1 MTTTR
6 LKLHNTLSGR
16 IEEIVPPEGQP
27 IKMYVCGPTV
37 YSRAHIGNF
46 RTFVATDILRRTL
59 KFLGNPVLEV
69 MNITDVDDRIIAL
82 AAAKNTNIAEFTQE
96 PTRAYLEDM
105 ATLRMEV
112 PEILPKATEH
122 VPEMVTLIE
131 RLMARGHTYTV
142 DGSVYFRIASFPSY
156 GGLSRLDVSGIKT
169 GVRVDTDKYE
179 KEDARDFVLWK
190 LKGDEPSWA
199 QWDAS
204 FGRGRPG
211 WHIECSAMSMKYLGE
226 TFDIHCGGID
236 LIFPHHE
243 NEIAQSECGTG
254 KLFAKHWMHVDHLL
268 VENETMSK
276 SKGNV
281 YNIPDLLGKGFRSDQ
296 IRYMLAQS
304 HYRKAFNFTW
314 EGLAQVETALG
325 RIQTFWNRLLEET
338 GGPVAQAPAPAH
350 EGVIAAA
357 NAALLAFEE
366 ALGNDLNAP
375 EALAAVHGLVSEGN
389 TLADRGVVNAAGAAL
404 LLDVLGKMDQVFA
417 CFEPPKGDTLSVE
430 EQGLFDAR
438 QDARKRRDFA
448 AADVA
453 RKALQERGVVIEDTA
468 KGTRWKRVRT

>member
-1 MTTTR
+1 MTTR
-6 LKLHNTLSGR
+6 LKLHNTLSGKV
-16 IEEIVPPEGQP
+16 EEIVPPEGQP
-27 IKMYVCGPTV
+27 VRMYVCGPTV

-59 KFLGNPVLEV
+59 KFLGCQVLEV
-69 MNITDVDDRIIAL
+69 MNITDVDDRIIQL
-82 AAAKNTNIAEFTQE
+82 ASAKGTDIEEFTE
-96 PTRAYLEDM
+96 APTQAYLEDL

-112 PEILPKATEH
+112 PEVMPKATEH
-122 VPEMVTLIE
+122 VPEMVALIE
-131 RLMARGHTYTV
+131 KLMSRGHTYTV

-156 GGLSRLDVSGIKT
+156 GGLSRLDVTGIKS
-169 GVRVDTDKYE
+169 GARVDTDKYE

-190 LKGDEPSWA
+190 LKGDEPAWA

-226 TFDIHCGGID
+226 TFDLHCGGVD

-281 YNIPDLLGKGFRSDQ
+281 YSIPDLLAKGFRSGQ

-314 EGLAQVETALG
+314 DGLAQVETALA
-325 RIQTFWNRLLEET
+325 RIHTFWNRLSEVSDGS
-338 GGPVAQAPAPAH
+338 GGRAH
-350 EGVIAAA
+350 ENVQAAA
-357 NAALLAFEE
+357 DSALAAFEAALA
-366 ALGNDLNAP
+366 NDLNAP

-389 TLADRGVVNAAGAAL
+389 TLADRGVVDRAGAEA
-404 LLDVLGKMDQVFA
+404 LLDVLRGMDRVFA
-417 CFEPPKGDTLSVE
+417 CFEPPQGDSLSSE

-438 QDARKRRDFA
+438 QEARKRRDFG

-453 RKALQERGVVIEDTA
+453 RAALQERGVVIEDTP

>member
-1 MTTTR
+1 MTP

-16 IEEIVPPEGQP
+16 IEEVVPQEGEP
-27 IKMYVCGPTV
+27 VRMYVCGPTV

-59 KFLGNPVLEV
+59 KFLGNKVLEV
-69 MNITDVDDRIIAL
+69 MNITDVDDRIIQL
-82 AAAKNTNIAEFTQE
+82 ASAQETNIEEFTE
-96 PTRAYLEDM
+96 APTRAYLEDLG
-105 ATLRMEV
+105 TLRMEL
-112 PEILPKATEH
+112 PEVMPRATEH
-122 VPEMVTLIE
+122 VGEMVALIE
-131 RLMARGHTYTV
+131 KLMARGHTYTV

-156 GGLSRLDVSGIKT
+156 GRLSRLDVSGIRA

-226 TFDIHCGGID
+226 TFDIHCGGVD

-281 YNIPDLLGKGFRSDQ
+281 YNIPDLLARGFRSDQ

-325 RIQTFWNRLLEET
+325 RIHTFWNRLAEESSSL
-338 GGPVAQAPAPAH
+338 AAPAQEEVAK
-350 EGVIAAA
+350 AAA
-357 NAALLAFEE
+357 SALAAFES
-366 ALGNDLNAP
+366 ALANDLNAP

-389 TLADRGVVNAAGAAL
+389 TLADRGAMNAAGARI
-404 LLDVLGKMDQVFA
+404 LLDALRSMDQVFA
-417 CFEPPKGDTLSVE
+417 CFEPPKGDRLSAE
-430 EQGLFDAR
+430 EQGLFDER
-438 QDARKRRDFA
+438 QDARKRRDFG
-448 AADVA
+448 AADAA
-453 RKALQERGVVIEDTA
+453 RKALQHRGVILEDTA
-468 KGTRWKRVRT
+468 KGTRWKRVRA

>member
-1 MTTTR
+1 MTR
-6 LKLHNTLSGR
+6 LKLYNTLSGR
-16 IEEIVPPEGQP
+16 IEEIVPSDGQP

-46 RTFVATDILRRTL
+46 RTFMATDMLRRTL
-59 KFLGNPVLEV
+59 KFLGMEVLEV
-69 MNITDVDDRIIAL
+69 MNITDVDDRIIQL
-82 AAAKNTNIAEFTQE
+82 ASAKDTNIEAFTEE
-96 PTRAYLEDM
+96 PTRAYLEDL
-105 ATLRMEV
+105 ATLRMEI
-112 PEILPKATEH
+112 PEVMPKATEH
-122 VPEMVTLIE
+122 VGEMIALIE
-131 RLMARGHTYTV
+131 QLMARGHTYTV

-169 GVRVDTDKYE
+169 GARVDTDKYE

-190 LKGDEPSWA
+190 LKGDEPPWA

-226 TFDIHCGGID
+226 TFDIHCGGVD

-281 YNIPDLLGKGFRSDQ
+281 YNIPDLLARGFRSDQ

-314 EGLAQVETALG
+314 DGLAQVETALA
-325 RIQTFWNRLLEET
+325 RIHTFWNRLLEET
-338 GGPVAQAPAPAH
+338 STPAGPAH
-350 EGVIAAA
+350 DDVVQAATSA
-357 NAALLAFEE
+357 LAAFEAALA
-366 ALGNDLNAP
+366 NDLNAP

-389 TLADRGVVNAAGAAL
+389 SVADRGTVNGAGARV
-404 LLDVLGKMDQVFA
+404 LLDALKKMDQVFA
-417 CFEPPKGDTLSVE
+417 CFEPPTGDLLSGD
-430 EQGLFDAR
+430 EQALFDAR
-438 QDARKRRDFA
+438 QDARKRRDFS

-453 RKALQERGVVIEDTA
+453 RKALQERGVILEDTA
-468 KGTRWKRVRT
+468 KGTRWKRVRA

>member
-1 MTTTR
+1 MTTR
-6 LKLHNTLSGR
+6 LKLHNTLSGK
-16 IEEIVPPEGQP
+16 IEEIVPVSGQP
-27 IKMYVCGPTV
+27 VKIYVCGPTV

-46 RTFVATDILRRTL
+46 RTFVATDVLRRTL
-59 KFLGNPVLEV
+59 KFLGAEVLEV
-69 MNITDVDDRIIAL
+69 MNITDVDDRIIQL
-82 AAAKNTNIAEFTQE
+82 ASEKGTDIKEFTE
-96 PTRAYLEDM
+96 APTRAYLEDLE
-105 ATLRMEV
+105 TLGMEV
-112 PEILPKATEH
+112 PEVMPKATEH
-122 VPEMVTLIE
+122 VPEMVQLIE

-142 DGSVYFRIASFPSY
+142 DGSVYFRIASFPGY

-169 GVRVDTDKYE
+169 GVRVDTDKYD

-199 QWDAS
+199 QWDAP

-281 YNIPDLLGKGFRSDQ
+281 YSIQDLLAKGFRKDQ

-304 HYRKAFNFTW
+304 HYRKAFNFTF
-314 EGLAQVETALG
+314 EGLGQVETALL
-325 RIQTFWNRLLEET
+325 RIHNFWNRMLEVGE
-338 GGPVAQAPAPAH
+338 GAGAPADQA
-350 EGVIAAA
+350 VTRAAQS
-357 NAALLAFEE
+357 ALTAFEV
-366 ALGNDLNAP
+366 ALANDLNAP

-389 TLADRGVVNAAGAAL
+389 TLADRGLVNIAGAR
-404 LLDVLGKMDQVFA
+404 VLIDGLKRMNQVFA
-417 CFEPPKGDTLSVE
+417 CFEPPQGDRLSAE
-430 EQGLFDAR
+430 EEALFEAR
-438 QDARKRRDFA
+438 QEARKRRDFK
-448 AADVA
+448 AADGA
-453 RKALQERGVVIEDTA
+453 RAALLEKGVVIEDTA
-468 KGTRWKRVRT
+468 KGTRWKRVRA

>member
-1 MTTTR
+1 MTP
-6 LKLHNTLSGR
+6 LKLYNTLSGKT
-16 IEEIVPPEGQP
+16 EDIVADPGQP

-46 RTFVATDILRRTL
+46 RTFVATDVLRRTL
-59 KFLGNPVLEV
+59 KFLGNDILEV
-69 MNITDVDDRIIAL
+69 MNITDVDDRIIQL
-82 AAAKNTNIAEFTQE
+82 AGAKNTNIQEFTE
-96 PTRAYLEDM
+96 GPTRAYLEDM
-105 ATLRMEV
+105 ATLRMET
-112 PEILPKATEH
+112 PEVLPKATEH
-122 VPEMVTLIE
+122 VPEMVALIE

-156 GGLSRLDVSGIKT
+156 GGLSRLDVSGIKS

-190 LKGDEPSWA
+190 LKGDEPAWA

-254 KLFAKHWMHVDHLL
+254 RLFARHWMHVDHLL

-281 YNIPDLLGKGFRSDQ
+281 YSIPDLLAKGFRPDQ
-296 IRYMLAQS
+296 IRYMLSQS

-314 EGLAQVETALG
+314 EGLAQVETALA
-325 RIQTFWNRLLEET
+325 RIHAFWNRMLEET
-338 GGPVAQAPAPAH
+338 GGPAGRPVA
-350 EGVIAAA
+350 EEVAAA
-357 NAALLAFEE
+357 SSAALSAFET
-366 ALGNDLNAP
+366 ALANDLNAP
-375 EALAAVHGLVSEGN
+375 EALAAVHGLVSDGN
-389 TLADRGVVNAAGAAL
+389 TLADRGTMNALGASTV
-404 LLDVLGKMDQVFA
+404 LDVLKKMDQVFA
-417 CFEPPKGDTLSVE
+417 CFEPPQGDRLSAE
-430 EQGLFDAR
+430 EQILFDAR
-438 QDARKRRDFA
+438 QEARKRRDFA

-453 RKALQERGVVIEDTA
+453 RRGLQERGVVIEDTA

>member
-1 MTTTR
+1 MTR

-16 IEEIVPPEGQP
+16 IEEIAPSEGQP
-27 IKMYVCGPTV
+27 IKIYVCGPTV

-59 KFLGNPVLEV
+59 KLLGHEVLEV
-69 MNITDVDDRIIAL
+69 MNVTDVDDRIIQL
-82 AAAKNTNIAEFTQE
+82 ASAGKTDLREFTE
-96 PTRAYLEDM
+96 APMKAYLEDM
-105 ATLRMEV
+105 ATLRMEI
-112 PEILPKATEH
+112 PEVMPKATEH
-122 VPEMVTLIE
+122 VPEMVALIE
-131 RLMARGHTYTV
+131 RLTARGHTYTV

-156 GGLSRLDVSGIKT
+156 GRLSRLDVSGIKA

-190 LKGDEPSWA
+190 LKGDEPPWA

-226 TFDIHCGGID
+226 TIDIHCGGID

-254 KLFAKHWMHVDHLL
+254 RRFARHWMHVDHLL
-268 VENETMSK
+268 IENETMSK

-281 YNIPDLLGKGFRSDQ
+281 YGIPDLLAKGFRPDQ
-296 IRYMLAQS
+296 IRYMLTQS

-325 RIQTFWNRLLEET
+325 RIHTFWNRLLEET
-338 GGPVAQAPAPAH
+338 SGPFAVAG
-350 EGVIAAA
+350 EAAVG
-357 NAALLAFEE
+357 AARSALARFEE
-366 ALGNDLNAP
+366 ALANDLNTP

-389 TLADRGVVNAAGAAL
+389 TLADDGLVNAGGAKV
-404 LLDVLGKMDQVFA
+404 LLDALMRMDRVFA
-417 CFEPPKGDTLSVE
+417 CFEPLKGERLSAE
-430 EQGLFDAR
+430 EQGLFEAR

-453 RKALQERGVVIEDTA
+453 RKALQERGVVLEDTA
-468 KGTRWKRVRT
+468 KGTRWKRVRV

>member
-1 MTTTR
+1 MTR
-6 LKLHNTLSGR
+6 LKLYNTLSGK
-16 IEEIVPPEGQP
+16 IEEVLPEEGQP

-46 RTFVATDILRRTL
+46 RTFVATDVLRRTL
-59 KFLGNPVLEV
+59 KFLGSPVLEV
-69 MNITDVDDRIIAL
+69 MNITDVDDRIIQL
-82 AAAKNTNIAEFTQE
+82 ASAQQTDIQAFTE
-96 PTRAYLEDM
+96 GPTRAYLEDL
-105 ATLRMEV
+105 ATLRMEI
-112 PEILPKATEH
+112 PEVMPKATEH
-122 VPEMVTLIE
+122 VKEMVALIE

-190 LKGDEPSWA
+190 LKGDEPAWA

-281 YNIPDLLGKGFRSDQ
+281 YNIPDLLGRGFRSDQ

-314 EGLAQVETALG
+314 EGLAQVETALA
-325 RIQTFWNRLLEET
+325 RIHTFWNRMAEVTEGP
-338 GGPVAQAPAPAH
+338 GGAVDPAVSAASSTALAGF
-350 EGVIAAA
+350 EG
-357 NAALLAFEE
+357 ALA
-366 ALGNDLNAP
+366 NDLNAP

-389 TLADRGVVNAAGAAL
+389 TLADRGLVNAAGAA
-404 LLDVLGKMDQVFA
+404 VLIEALKRMDQVFA
-417 CFEPPKGDTLSVE
+417 CFEPPKGDTLSKE
-430 EQGLFDAR
+430 EQDLFDAR
-438 QDARKRRDFA
+438 QEARKKRDFS
-448 AADVA
+448 AADAA
-453 RKALQERGVVIEDTA
+453 RKALQEKGVVIEDTP
-468 KGTRWKRVRT
+468 KGTRWKRVRA

>member
-1 MTTTR
+1 MTR

-16 IEEIVPPEGQP
+16 IEEIVPSEGQP
-27 IKMYVCGPTV
+27 LKMYVCGPTV

-46 RTFVATDILRRTL
+46 RTFVATDVLRRTL
-59 KFLGNPVLEV
+59 EFLGVPVFEV
-69 MNITDVDDRIIAL
+69 MNITDVDDRIIQL
-82 AAAKNTNIAEFTQE
+82 ASARNTDIQDFTE
-96 PTRAYLEDM
+96 APTRAYLEDL

-112 PEILPKATEH
+112 PEVMPKATEH
-122 VPEMVTLIE
+122 VPEMVALIE
-131 RLMARGHTYTV
+131 KLMARGHTYTV

-169 GVRVDTDKYE
+169 GARVDTDKYE

-190 LKGDEPSWA
+190 LKSDEPAWA
-199 QWDAS
+199 QWDAP

-226 TFDIHCGGID
+226 TFDLHCGGID

-254 KLFAKHWMHVDHLL
+254 RLFAKHWMHVDHLL

-281 YNIPDLLGKGFRSDQ
+281 YGIPDLLARGFRSDHV
-296 IRYMLAQS
+296 RYMLAQS

-325 RIQTFWNRLLEET
+325 RIHTFWNRLLEATE
-338 GGPVAQAPAPAH
+338 GAEAPVREAVASASASAL
-350 EGVIAAA
+350 AAFE
-357 NAALLAFEE
+357 AALA
-366 ALGNDLNAP
+366 NDLNAP

-389 TLADRGVVNAAGAAL
+389 TLADRGEVNAAGAAVL
-404 LLDVLGKMDQVFA
+404 LGALKRMDQVFA
-417 CFEPPKGDTLSVE
+417 CFQPPRGDTLSEE

-438 QDARKRRDFA
+438 QQARKRRDFA
-448 AADVA
+448 AADAA
-453 RKALQERGVVIEDTA
+453 RNALQQRGVLIEDTP
-468 KGTRWKRVRT
+468 KGTRWKRVRA

>member
-1 MTTTR
+1 MTTL

-16 IEEIVPPEGQP
+16 IEEIVQTEGQP

-46 RTFVATDILRRTL
+46 RTFVATDVLRRTL
-59 KFLGNPVLEV
+59 KFLGYPVLEV
-69 MNITDVDDRIIAL
+69 MNITDVDDRIIQL
-82 AAAKNTNIAEFTQE
+82 ASAKGADIKEFTE
-96 PTRAYLEDM
+96 APTKAYLEDL
-105 ATLRMEV
+105 ATLRMEL
-112 PEILPKATEH
+112 PEVLPKATEH

-156 GGLSRLDVSGIKT
+156 GGLSRLDVTGIKT

-190 LKGDEPSWA
+190 LKGDEPAWA

-314 EGLAQVETALG
+314 EGLAQVETALA
-325 RIQTFWNRLLEET
+325 RIHAFWNRLVEET
-338 GGPVAQAPAPAH
+338 SGGDASAAERVT
-350 EGVIAAA
+350 AAA
-357 NAALLAFEE
+357 ASAVADFEAALA
-366 ALGNDLNAP
+366 NDLNAP

-389 TLADRGVVNAAGAAL
+389 TLADRGVVTSGGAEV
-404 LLDVLGKMDQVFA
+404 LLDALRRMDQVFA
-417 CFEPPKGDTLSVE
+417 CFEPPRGDSLSPA
-430 EQGLFDAR
+430 EQKLFDAR

-448 AADVA
+448 AADAA
-453 RKALQERGVVIEDTA
+453 RKSLQALGVVIEDTA
-468 KGTRWKRVRT
+468 KGTRWKRVRA

>member
-1 MTTTR
+1 MTR

-27 IKMYVCGPTV
+27 VKMYVCGPTV

-46 RTFVATDILRRTL
+46 RTFVATDVLRRTL
-59 KFLGNPVLEV
+59 RFLGQPVFEV
-69 MNITDVDDRIIAL
+69 MNITDVDDRIIQL
-82 AAAKNTNIAEFTQE
+82 ASEKGTNIQEFTAL
-96 PTRAYLEDM
+96 PTSAYLEDL
-105 ATLRMEV
+105 ATLRMEI
-112 PEILPKATEH
+112 PEVMPKATEH
-122 VPEMVTLIE
+122 VPEMVSLIE

-142 DGSVYFRIASFPSY
+142 DGSVYFRIASFPAY

-190 LKGDEPSWA
+190 LKGDEPAWA

-254 KLFAKHWMHVDHLL
+254 KLFARHWMHVDHLL

-281 YNIPDLLGKGFRSDQ
+281 YNIPDLLARGFRPDQ
-296 IRYMLAQS
+296 IRYMLTQS

-314 EGLAQVETALG
+314 AGLAQVETALA
-325 RIQTFWNRLLEET
+325 RIHTFWNRMAEEARH
-338 GGPVAQAPAPAH
+338 PQAPADPAVR
-350 EGVIAAA
+350 EAADGA
-357 NAALLAFEE
+357 LAAFGAALA
-366 ALGNDLNAP
+366 NDLNAP

-389 TLADRGVVNAAGAAL
+389 TLTDRGLVNVAGAGVL
-404 LLDVLGKMDQVFA
+404 LGTLRKMDQVFA
-417 CFEPPKGDTLSVE
+417 CFEPPQGDQLSEE
-430 EQGLFDAR
+430 EQALFDAR
-438 QDARKRRDFA
+438 QEARKRRDFA
-448 AADVA
+448 AADTA
-453 RKALQERGVVIEDTA
+453 RKALQDRGVVLEDTA
-468 KGTRWKRVRT
+468 KGTRWKRVRA

>member
-1 MTTTR
+1 MTMP
-6 LKLHNTLSGR
+6 LKLYNTLSGR
-16 IEEIVPPEGQP
+16 IEEVIPEEGQP
-27 IKMYVCGPTV
+27 IRMYVCGPTV

-46 RTFVATDILRRTL
+46 RTFVATDVLRRTL
-59 KFLGNPVLEV
+59 KFLGLHVLEV
-69 MNITDVDDRIIAL
+69 MNITDVDDRIIQL
-82 AAAKNTNIAEFTQE
+82 ASAQNTDIQSFTE
-96 PTRAYLEDM
+96 SPTRAYLEDLG
-105 ATLRMEV
+105 TLRMEV
-112 PEILPKATEH
+112 PEVMPKATEH
-122 VPEMVTLIE
+122 VKEMVALIE

-142 DGSVYFRIASFPSY
+142 DGSVYFRIASFPAY

-190 LKGDEPSWA
+190 LKGDEPAWA
-199 QWDAS
+199 QWDAP

-281 YNIPDLLGKGFRSDQ
+281 YNIPDLLAKGFRSDQ

-314 EGLAQVETALG
+314 EGLAQVETALL
-325 RIQTFWNRLLEET
+325 RIHTFWNRMLEITE
-338 GGPVAQAPAPAH
+338 GAGSPADPTV
-350 EGVIAAA
+350 GAAA
-357 NAALLAFEE
+357 TSAASAFEAALVS
-366 ALGNDLNAP
+366 DLNAP
-375 EALAAVHGLVSEGN
+375 EALAAVHGLVSQGN
-389 TLADRGVVNAAGAAL
+389 TLADRGVVNVAGASVLLGAL
-404 LLDVLGKMDQVFA
+404 KRMDEVFA
-417 CFEPPKGDTLSVE
+417 CFEPPPGDALSAD
-430 EQGLFDAR
+430 EQSLFDAR

-448 AADVA
+448 AADAA
-453 RKALQERGVVIEDTA
+453 RKALQEKGVVIEDTA
-468 KGTRWKRVRT
+468 RGTRWKRVRA

>member
-1 MTTTR
+1 MTS

-16 IEEIVPPEGQP
+16 TDEVVPLEGQP
-27 IKMYVCGPTV
+27 IKIYVCGPTV

-59 KFLGNPVLEV
+59 KFLGMPVLEV
-69 MNITDVDDRIIAL
+69 MNITDVDDRIIQL
-82 AAAKNTNIAEFTQE
+82 ASSGNTNIEDFTKS
-96 PTRAYLEDM
+96 PTAAYLEDM

-112 PEILPKATEH
+112 PEVMPRATEH

-156 GGLSRLDVSGIKT
+156 GGLSRLDVSGIKA
-169 GVRVDTDKYE
+169 GVRVDTDKYD

-190 LKGDEPSWA
+190 LKGDEPAWA

-226 TFDIHCGGID
+226 TFDIHCGGVD

-254 KLFAKHWMHVDHLL
+254 KLFARHWMHVDHLL

-281 YNIPDLLGKGFRSDQ
+281 YNIPDLLARGFRSDQ

-314 EGLAQVETALG
+314 EGLAQVETALA
-325 RIQTFWNRLLEET
+325 RIHTFWNRLAEET
-338 GGPVAQAPAPAH
+338 GSAEAPAH
-350 EGVIAAA
+350 DEVAAA
-357 NAALLAFEE
+357 AGTAVAAFEAALA
-366 ALGNDLNAP
+366 NDLNAP
-375 EALAAVHGLVSEGN
+375 EALAAVHGLVSDGN
-389 TLADRGVVNAAGAAL
+389 TLADRGLVNPAGAAL
-404 LLDVLGKMDQVFA
+404 LLAALRRMDEVFA
-417 CFEPPKGDTLSVE
+417 CFEPPTGDALSPE
-430 EQGLFDAR
+430 EQTLFDAR
-438 QDARKRRDFA
+438 QDARKQRDFA

-453 RKALQERGVVIEDTA
+453 RKSLQERGVILEDTA
-468 KGTRWKRVRT
+468 KGTRWKRVRA

>member
-1 MTTTR
+1 MTR

-16 IEEIVPPEGQP
+16 IEEIAPSEGQP
-27 IKMYVCGPTV
+27 IKIYVCGPTV

-46 RTFVATDILRRTL
+46 RTFVATDILRRSL
-59 KFLGNPVLEV
+59 ELLGHEVLEV
-69 MNITDVDDRIIAL
+69 MNITDVDDRIIQL
-82 AAAKNTNIAEFTQE
+82 ASAEKKSLREFTE
-96 PTRAYLEDM
+96 APTTAYLEDL
-105 ATLRMEV
+105 ATLRMEI
-112 PEILPKATEH
+112 PEVMPKATEH
-122 VPEMVTLIE
+122 VPEMVALIE
-131 RLMARGHTYTV
+131 RLTARGHTYTV

-156 GGLSRLDVSGIKT
+156 GGLSRLDVSGIKA

-190 LKGDEPSWA
+190 LKGDEPPWA

-226 TFDIHCGGID
+226 TIDIHCGGID

-254 KLFAKHWMHVDHLL
+254 RRFAKHWMHVDHLL
-268 VENETMSK
+268 IENETMSK

-281 YNIPDLLGKGFRSDQ
+281 YGIPDLLAKGFRPDQ
-296 IRYMLAQS
+296 IRYMLTQS

-325 RIQTFWNRLLEET
+325 RIHTFWNRLLEET
-338 GGPVAQAPAPAH
+338 SGPSAVAGEASV
-350 EGVIAAA
+350 GAAGS
-357 NAALLAFEE
+357 ALARFEE
-366 ALGNDLNAP
+366 ALANDLNTP

-389 TLADRGVVNAAGAAL
+389 ALADDGLVNAGGAKV
-404 LLDVLGKMDQVFA
+404 LLDALKRMDRVFA
-417 CFEPPKGDTLSVE
+417 CFEPLKGDRLSAE
-430 EQGLFDAR
+430 EQGFFEAR
-438 QDARKRRDFA
+438 QEARKRRDFA

-453 RKALQERGVVIEDTA
+453 RRALQERGVVLEDTA
-468 KGTRWKRVRT
+468 KGTRWKRVRV

>member
-1 MTTTR
+1 MTR
-6 LKLHNTLSGR
+6 LKLYNTLSGQL
-16 IEEIVPPEGQP
+16 EEIIPPEGQP
-27 IKMYVCGPTV
+27 IRMYVCGPTV

-46 RTFVATDILRRTL
+46 RTFVATDMLRRTL
-59 KFLGNPVLEV
+59 KFLGVPVFEV
-69 MNITDVDDRIIAL
+69 MNITDVDDRIIQL
-82 AAAKNTNIAEFTQE
+82 ASAQNTNIEAFTE
-96 PTRAYLEDM
+96 GPTKAYLEDL
-105 ATLRMEV
+105 ATLRMEI
-112 PEILPKATEH
+112 PEVLPKATEH
-122 VPEMVTLIE
+122 VPEMVSLIE
-131 RLMARGHTYTV
+131 RLMANGHTYTV
-142 DGSVYFRIASFPSY
+142 DGSVYFRIASFPAY

-243 NEIAQSECGTG
+243 NEIAQSEAATG
-254 KLFAKHWMHVDHLL
+254 KTFAKHWMHVDHLL

-281 YNIPDLLGKGFRSDQ
+281 YNIADLLAKGFKSGQ
-296 IRYMLAQS
+296 IRYMLTQS

-314 EGLAQVETALG
+314 EGLAQVETALA
-325 RIQTFWNRLLEET
+325 RVHTFWKRMADET
-338 GGPVAQAPAPAH
+338 GG
-350 EGVIAAA
+350 EGSAVRDEVTKAAES
-357 NAALLAFEE
+357 ALATFEGALA
-366 ALGNDLNAP
+366 NDLNAP

-389 TLADRGVVNAAGAAL
+389 TLADRGILGSAGAQVLLEAL
-404 LLDVLGKMDQVFA
+404 KQMDRVFA
-417 CFEPPKGDTLSVE
+417 CFEPPNDDSLSEE
-430 EQGLFDAR
+430 EQVLFDAR

-448 AADVA
+448 AADTARQALVA
-453 RKALQERGVVIEDTA
+453 KGVVLEDTA
-468 KGTRWKRVRT
+468 KGTRWKRVRA